1 LLAPNCLAF
10 QIYICIMRRTPSID
24 ALIKLIDD
32 PDHLVFEQ
40 VRAEI
45 LRAGTTALPKLHD
58 LLDFEKLSAE
68 HIERVQSLMKELHFA
83 AVMENLEAWCVSSS
97 KDLLKGL
104 HIITSF
110 QFPDLTFESLS
121 AQVHVF
127 ERRIWL
133 EVNRRMTA
141 FEIVERMNTMW
152 YSNIG
157 LTVERTQKATPYQ
170 TFLNTAMEDLSGTPL
185 STGLIYSIVAQRLNL
200 PVYGVNFPG
209 QFVLAYIDEYRIHK
223 LIEPLG
229 TGGVLFYLLP
239 IDCGKA
245 LIRKQLDEV
254 LFQKRIPPVREYFE
268 PCSHSSLLIL
278 YLDELIQVYERHNR
292 SELVLAYQQ
301 MKTRIL
307 ELA

>member
-1 LLAPNCLAF
+1 
-10 QIYICIMRRTPSID
+10 MRRTPSID

-58 LLDFEKLSAE
+58 LLDFEKLSAD

-83 AVMENLEAWCVSSS
+83 AVMENLETWCVSSS

-104 HIITSF
+104 HIITSY

-157 LTVERTQKATPYQ
+157 LTVERTQNASPYQ

-245 LIRKQLDEV
+245 LIRKQLDDV
-254 LFQKRIPPVREYFE
+254 LLQRRITPVREYFE

-301 MKTRIL
+301 MKYRIL

>member
-1 LLAPNCLAF
+1 
-10 QIYICIMRRTPSID
+10 MRRTPSID

-83 AVMENLEAWCVSSS
+83 AVMENLEAWCVSSG
-97 KDLLKGL
+97 KDVLKGL

-157 LTVERTQKATPYQ
+157 LTVERTQTATPYQ

>member
-1 LLAPNCLAF
+1 
-10 QIYICIMRRTPSID
+10 MRRTPSID

-83 AVMENLEAWCVSSS
+83 AVMENLEAWCVSSN

-157 LTVERTQKATPYQ
+157 LTVERTQTATPYQ

>member
-1 LLAPNCLAF
+1 
-10 QIYICIMRRTPSID
+10 MRRTPSID

-40 VRAEI
+40 VRTEI

-83 AVMENLEAWCVSSS
+83 AVMENLEAWCFSSS

-133 EVNRRMTA
+133 
-141 FEIVERMNTMW
+141 
-152 YSNIG
+152 
-157 LTVERTQKATPYQ
+157 
-170 TFLNTAMEDLSGTPL
+170 
-185 STGLIYSIVAQRLNL
+185 
-200 PVYGVNFPG
+200 
-209 QFVLAYIDEYRIHK
+209 
-223 LIEPLG
+223 
-229 TGGVLFYLLP
+229 
-239 IDCGKA
+239 
-245 LIRKQLDEV
+245 
-254 LFQKRIPPVREYFE
+254 
-268 PCSHSSLLIL
+268 
-278 YLDELIQVYERHNR
+278 
-292 SELVLAYQQ
+292 
-301 MKTRIL
+301 
-307 ELA
+307 

>member
-1 LLAPNCLAF
+1 
-10 QIYICIMRRTPSID
+10 MRRSPSID

-32 PDHLVFEQ
+32 PDQLVFEQ

-45 LRAGTTALPKLHD
+45 LRTGTTAIPKLHD

-68 HIERVQSLMKELHFA
+68 HIQRVQLLMQELHFS
-83 AVMENLEAWCVSSS
+83 AVMEKLDAWCLSSE

-104 HIITSF
+104 HIITTF
-110 QFPDLTFESLS
+110 QFPELSFEHLS
-121 AQVHVF
+121 MQIYVV

-141 FEIVERMNTMW
+141 FEIVDRMNTMW
-152 YSNIG
+152 YDNIG
-157 LTVERTQKATPYQ
+157 LQVERGQNTTPYH
-170 TFLNTAMEDLSGTPL
+170 TFLNTAIEDLIGTPL

-239 IDCGKA
+239 TDCGKV
-245 LIRKQLDEV
+245 IIKKQLDEV
-254 LFQKRIPPVREYFE
+254 LMHRRIPPVREYFE

-278 YLDELIQVYERHNR
+278 YLDELMHVYDRYGR
-292 SELVLAYQQ
+292 PELVDAYEN
-301 MKTRIL
+301 MKQRIL

>member
-1 LLAPNCLAF
+1 
-10 QIYICIMRRTPSID
+10 MRRTPSID

-32 PDHLVFEQ
+32 PDNLVFEQ
-40 VRAEI
+40 VRTEI

-83 AVMENLEAWCVSSS
+83 AVMENLEAWCFSSS

-278 YLDELIQVYERHNR
+278 YLDELIQVYERRNR
-292 SELVLAYQQ
+292 NELVLAYQQ

>member
-1 LLAPNCLAF
+1 
-10 QIYICIMRRTPSID
+10 MRRTTSID
-24 ALIKLIDD
+24 TLIKLIDD
-32 PDHLVFEQ
+32 PDQLVYEQ

-45 LRAGTTALPKLHD
+45 IKAGASALPKLHD

-68 HIERVQSLMKELHFA
+68 YIERVQSLMQDLHFSGI
-83 AVMENLEAWCVSSS
+83 MENLEAWCLSSG
-97 KDLLKGL
+97 KDLLQGL
-104 HIITSF
+104 HIITTF
-110 QFPDLTFESLS
+110 QFPELNFESLS
-121 AQVHVF
+121 SQVHIL
-127 ERRIWL
+127 ERKIWL

-141 FEIVERMNTMW
+141 FEIVERMNIMW

-157 LTVERTQKATPYQ
+157 LTVERTQNATPYQ
-170 TFLNTAMEDLSGTPL
+170 TFLNTVMEDLSGTPL

-239 IDCGKA
+239 IDSGKV
-245 LIRKQLDEV
+245 LIRRQLDEV
-254 LFQKRIPPVREYFE
+254 LLQKRIPPVREYFE

-278 YLDELIQVYERHNR
+278 YLDELIQVYQRYNR
-292 SELVLAYQQ
+292 NELVWAYQQ
-301 MKTRIL
+301 MKARIL

>member
-1 LLAPNCLAF
+1 
-10 QIYICIMRRTPSID
+10 MRRTPSID

-83 AVMENLEAWCVSSS
+83 AVMENLEAWCVSSG

-157 LTVERTQKATPYQ
+157 LTVERTQTATPYQ

-292 SELVLAYQQ
+292 NELVLAYQQ

>member
-1 LLAPNCLAF
+1 
-10 QIYICIMRRTPSID
+10 
-24 ALIKLIDD
+24 
-32 PDHLVFEQ
+32 
-40 VRAEI
+40 
-45 LRAGTTALPKLHD
+45 
-58 LLDFEKLSAE
+58 
-68 HIERVQSLMKELHFA
+68 MKELHFA
-83 AVMENLEAWCVSSS
+83 AVMENLEAWCVSSG

-157 LTVERTQKATPYQ
+157 LTVERTQTATPYQ

>member
-1 LLAPNCLAF
+1 
-10 QIYICIMRRTPSID
+10 MRRTPSID

-32 PDHLVFEQ
+32 PDQLVFEQ

-45 LRAGTTALPKLHD
+45 LRTGTTAIPKLHD

-68 HIERVQSLMKELHFA
+68 HIQRVQLLMQELHFS
-83 AVMENLEAWCVSSS
+83 AVMEKLESWCLSSE

-104 HIITSF
+104 HIITTL
-110 QFPDLTFESLS
+110 QFPELS
-121 AQVHVF
+121 YEHLANQIYVF

-141 FEIVERMNTMW
+141 FEIVDRMNTMW
-152 YSNIG
+152 YDNIG
-157 LTVERTQKATPYQ
+157 LQVERGQNTTPYQ
-170 TFLNTAMEDLSGTPL
+170 TFLNTAIEDLTGSPL

-229 TGGVLFYLLP
+229 TGGVLFYLMP
-239 IDCGKA
+239 ANFGKV
-245 LIRKQLDEV
+245 IIKKQLDEV
-254 LFQKRIPPVREYFE
+254 LMNRRIPPVREYFE

-278 YLDELIQVYERHNR
+278 YLDELISVYDRYGR
-292 SELVLAYQQ
+292 PELVSCYET
-301 MKTRIL
+301 MKQRIL

>member
-1 LLAPNCLAF
+1 
-10 QIYICIMRRTPSID
+10 MRRTPSID

-83 AVMENLEAWCVSSS
+83 AVMENLEAWCVSSG

-157 LTVERTQKATPYQ
+157 LTVERTQTATPYQ